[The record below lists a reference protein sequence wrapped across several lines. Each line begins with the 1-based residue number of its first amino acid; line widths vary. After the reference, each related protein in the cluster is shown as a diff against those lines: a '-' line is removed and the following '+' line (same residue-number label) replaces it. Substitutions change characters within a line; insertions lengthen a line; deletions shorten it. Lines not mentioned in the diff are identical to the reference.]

1 MSQNCAAGPTVV
13 MTVRTS
19 IQTSNL
25 AHLRRR
31 ARICQGCE
39 VPTSLRSS
47 KLGQRVVVYYVA
59 VAHYVVAI
67 TVLGGVGPPPG
78 RRH

>member
-1 MSQNCAAGPTVV
+1 

-39 VPTSLRSS
+39 DPTSFRSS

-59 VAHYVVAI
+59 VAHDAVAATI
-67 TVLGGVGPPPG
+67 LGGVGPLGGATDATEPRDGGISP
-78 RRH
+78 